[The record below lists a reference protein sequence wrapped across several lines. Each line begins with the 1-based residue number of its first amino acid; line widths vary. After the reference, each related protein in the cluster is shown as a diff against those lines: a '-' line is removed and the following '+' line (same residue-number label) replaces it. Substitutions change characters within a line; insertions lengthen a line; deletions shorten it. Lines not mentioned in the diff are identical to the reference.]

1 MIDSKQFIIMDVP
14 FEKEDFLHITLSN
27 GKTLSYHKE
36 LHIEIVKDETG
47 NGKICLL
54 GWAFQCEEKRKDPI
68 EEIRQAQER
77 ENLEEILDTW
87 SGLLAFDL

>member
-27 GKTLSYHKE
+27 GKILSYHKD

-54 GWAFQCEEKRKDPI
+54 GWAFQ
-68 EEIRQAQER
+68 
-77 ENLEEILDTW
+77 
-87 SGLLAFDL
+87 